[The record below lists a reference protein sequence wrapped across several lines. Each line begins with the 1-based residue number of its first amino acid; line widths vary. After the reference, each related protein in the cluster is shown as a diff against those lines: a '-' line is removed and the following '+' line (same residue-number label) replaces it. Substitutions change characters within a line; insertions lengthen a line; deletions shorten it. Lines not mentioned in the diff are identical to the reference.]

1 MSKEKMQP
9 SVTGTESVIRTP
21 EEVALETASVVVPQ
35 VATKAEEPKKGKK
48 VEIDA
53 DVLDTILKDLA
64 SLKEGQNQ
72 LESTA
77 GQDQI
82 RKIEAMRA
90 SGKLVKSVK
99 LRFFDGQVMLGYR
112 MTKNNVWVSNGK
124 LNEEQEYEVFFE
136 NGETRTMNI
145 GKFATEA
152 IYKPY
157 EVIAESKT
165 QTGDVMFTVMMEGGK
180 EIVINSKYVN

>member
-1 MSKEKMQP
+1 MEKDNVTP
-9 SVTGTESVIRTP
+9 SATGTEQVVRT
-21 EEVALETASVVVPQ
+21 
-35 VATKAEEPKKGKK
+35 AEETVVDPIVVQKPTEAKAPETKKGRK

-53 DVLDTILKDLA
+53 DVLDTILKNLA
-64 SLKEGQNQ
+64 TLKEGQTQ
-72 LESTA
+72 FEATA
-77 GQDQI
+77 SQDQI

-99 LRFFDGQVMLGYR
+99 LRFFDGKVMLGYR

-136 NGETRTMNI
+136 DGETRNMTL

-152 IYKPY
+152 IYKSY
-157 EVIAESKT
+157 EVISEAKT
-165 QTGDVMFTVMMEGGK
+165 QAGDVMFTVMMDDGK
-180 EIVINSKYVN
+180 EVVINSKYVN